1 MPVPI
6 GTGQIARIA
15 QMSSYNQLP
24 MPRSDLIA
32 VFERP
37 YDATPA
43 GALRFFVALV
53 DAIRPDEPRNPEMA
67 ETAFATL
74 RDIAVSTAAHRA
86 TLRRHLQ
93 QLFFETYQVS
103 LYTDAGILANTGFFT
118 TLWRRAMRRML
129 PEVPDAMRLQ
139 DCFDCIFQHCDDPIW
154 LAAGPL
160 EVKLALWDALFSDEM
175 TVASDATIEDRWQL
189 HTEAQLLEAMQV
201 LAMRIGAMGLEPEL
215 ARVHPRIIEF
225 ESPFVYLGAEVLH
238 FTESWRARHAD
249 PASEHEDELHMMVLF
264 DQCSDVMMRA
274 RRTAAS
280 DGTSLS
286 LTFLLVRM
294 EQSLKRLV
302 QLTGVLCARF
312 QPDAR
317 LAAVDRWVRLTHDLV
332 HGESRRNSLRDPFRR
347 LTSLLALRMT
357 EHARQTGEHY
367 ITTDRPE
374 YFEMWR
380 SAAGGGFIVAFMA
393 LIKIL
398 LAKLVVAPLAH
409 VIVHSLNYSLGFV
422 LIQILNFTLAT
433 KQPAMTA
440 ATIAASIDDSAGKTR
455 DLHRLADLV
464 TATVRSQL
472 AAIAGNV
479 AIAIPT
485 ALALALTYHGFT
497 GHHAID
503 LAKAQLTLHDLS
515 PTASLAIP
523 YAAITGILLF
533 LAGLMSGYFDNKSA
547 YDRIPQRIAHL
558 DWLRRLLGPQRTDRF
573 ADYLGRNLGGLA
585 GNVLLGIMLATLA
598 PIGILLGLPLDVR
611 HVTLSS
617 ANLAFALAALD
628 FRVDALT
635 LLEALAGITLIGVIN
650 LSVSFTLALWV
661 ALKARGT
668 DFAGSRGLAPLLL
681 ARMRTAPAL
690 FFVPP
695 PAKATAG

>member
-1 MPVPI
+1 MPP
-6 GTGQIARIA
+6 
-15 QMSSYNQLP
+15 
-24 MPRSDLIA
+24 SDLIA
-32 VFERP
+32 VLERP
-37 YDATPA
+37 YAATPE

-53 DAIRPDEPRNPEMA
+53 DAIRPADPGNLEIA
-67 ETAFATL
+67 ESAFAAL
-74 RDIAVSTAAHRA
+74 RDIAVGTAAHRA

-93 QLFFETYQVS
+93 QLLSETYQVS
-103 LYTDAGILANTGFFT
+103 LYTDAGILANSGFFT
-118 TLWRRAMRRML
+118 TLWRRAMRRLL
-129 PEVPDAMRLQ
+129 PEVPDATRLK
-139 DCFDCIFQHCDDPIW
+139 DCFDCIFRHRDDPIW

-160 EVKLALWDALFSDEM
+160 EVKLALWDAMFSDDM
-175 TVASDATIEDRWQL
+175 SVASDATNEARWQL

-238 FTESWRARHAD
+238 FTEAWRARHAD
-249 PASEHEDELHMMVLF
+249 PAAEHEDELHMMVLF
-264 DQCSDVMMRA
+264 DQCSDVMVRA

-280 DGTSLS
+280 EGTSLS

-317 LAAVDRWVRLTHDLV
+317 MAAVDRWIRLTHDLV
-332 HGESRRNSLRDPFRR
+332 LGENRRNSLREPFDR
-347 LTSLLALRMT
+347 LTGLLALRVT

-367 ITTDRPE
+367 ITTDRAE
-374 YFEMWR
+374 YVEMWR

-398 LAKLVVAPLAH
+398 LGKLVVAPLAY
-409 VIVHSLNYSLGFV
+409 VVVHSLNYSLGFV
-422 LIQILNFTLAT
+422 LIHILNFTLAT

-464 TATVRSQL
+464 TATVRSQI

-479 AIAIPT
+479 AVAIPT
-485 ALALALTYHGFT
+485 ALVIAVTYHWLS

-503 LAKAQLTLHDLS
+503 VAKAHHMLHDLS

-523 YAAITGILLF
+523 YAAITGVLLF
-533 LAGLMSGYFDNKSA
+533 VAALLSGYFDNKAA

-573 ADYLGRNLGGLA
+573 ADYIGRNLGGLA

-598 PIGILLGLPLDVR
+598 PIGILLGLPLEVR

-617 ANLAFALAALD
+617 ANFAFALAALD
-628 FRVDALT
+628 FHIDALP
-635 LLEALAGITLIGVIN
+635 LLEALAGIALIGVIN

-661 ALKARGT
+661 ALRARGT
-668 DFAGSRGLAPLLL
+668 DFAGSRGLATLLL
-681 ARMRTAPAL
+681 ARMRTAPAH

-695 PAKATAG
+695 PAKTSAR